1 MGCAKG
7 AGTRAGRGPDGAGR
21 GRSGTRR
28 AVDGAGAALSRDDLY
43 ASNAMQ
49 TLTSPNPV
57 ITSDRVAGTDVFNPA
72 GDSLGS
78 IDYLVI
84 DKRSGRIRY
93 AVMEFGGILG
103 MGADR
108 YPLPWSMLRYDVDKE
123 GYVVPLE
130 KEQLGAAPRHP
141 IDARPSY
148 DEVYGRAVYDHYGA
162 PWL

>member
-1 MGCAKG
+1 
-7 AGTRAGRGPDGAGR
+7 
-21 GRSGTRR
+21 
-28 AVDGAGAALSRDDLY
+28 
-43 ASNAMQ
+43 MQ
-49 TLTSPNPV
+49 TVTSSSSV
-57 ITSDRVAGTDVFNPA
+57 ISSDRVAGTDVFNPA

-130 KEQLGAAPRHP
+130 KEQLSSAPRHP
-141 IDARPSY
+141 IHARPSY
-148 DEVYGRAVYDHYGA
+148 DEKYSRAIYAHYGA
-162 PWL
+162 PWT

>member
-1 MGCAKG
+1 MPTTGQG
-7 AGTRAGRGPDGAGR
+7 AAID
-21 GRSGTRR
+21 R
-28 AVDGAGAALSRDDLY
+28 AVPQ

-49 TLTSPNPV
+49 TVLSSNPV

-72 GDSLGS
+72 GDSLGT

-84 DKRSGRIRY
+84 DKHTGRIRH

-108 YPLPWSMLRYDVDKE
+108 YPLPWSMLRYDVDKA

-130 KEQLGAAPRHP
+130 KEQLGDAPRHP

-148 DEVYGRAVYDHYGA
+148 DEAYSRAVHEHYGA
-162 PWL
+162 PWA

>member
-1 MGCAKG
+1 VPQGG
-7 AGTRAGRGPDGAGR
+7 Q
-21 GRSGTRR
+21 
-28 AVDGAGAALSRDDLY
+28 GAAIDRDIPH

-49 TLTSPNPV
+49 TVTSSSSV
-57 ITSDRVAGTDVFNPA
+57 VTSDRVAGTDVFNPA

-84 DKRSGRIRY
+84 DKLSGRIRY

-130 KEQLGAAPRHP
+130 KEQLSDAPRHS
-141 IDARPSY
+141 IGARPSY
-148 DEVYGRAVYDHYGA
+148 DEKYSRAIYAHYGA
-162 PWL
+162 PWT

>member
-1 MGCAKG
+1 
-7 AGTRAGRGPDGAGR
+7 
-21 GRSGTRR
+21 
-28 AVDGAGAALSRDDLY
+28 
-43 ASNAMQ
+43 MQ
-49 TLTSPNPV
+49 TVTSSSSV
-57 ITSDRVAGTDVFNPA
+57 ISSDRVAGTDVFNPA

-130 KEQLGAAPRHP
+130 KEQLGNAPRHP
-141 IDARPSY
+141 IHARPSY
-148 DEVYGRAVYDHYGA
+148 DEKYSRAIYAHYGA
-162 PWL
+162 PWT

>member
-1 MGCAKG
+1 VPQGG
-7 AGTRAGRGPDGAGR
+7 Q
-21 GRSGTRR
+21 
-28 AVDGAGAALSRDDLY
+28 GAAIDRDIPH

-49 TLTSPNPV
+49 TVTSSSSV
-57 ITSDRVAGTDVFNPA
+57 VTSDRVAGTDVFNPA

-84 DKRSGRIRY
+84 DKLSGRIRY

-130 KEQLGAAPRHP
+130 KEQLSDAPRHP
-141 IDARPSY
+141 IGARPSY
-148 DEVYGRAVYDHYGA
+148 DEKYSRAIYAHYGA
-162 PWL
+162 PWT